1 MNDYKK
7 KMLSVEEFSQKAN
20 ITVTYARQLLREGKI
35 RGVKLG
41 KEWIV
46 DNKEVDIYLGITT
59 DIEIVRKD
67 MYIKELETKLKNYE
81 MQINT
86 FRNIVGTLG
95 NIVGI

>member
-7 KMLSVEEFSQKAN
+7 KMLSVEEFSQKGN

-41 KEWIV
+41 KEWRV

>member
-35 RGVKLG
+35 RGIKLG
-41 KEWIV
+41 KEWRV

-95 NIVGI
+95 HIVGI